1 MNRPRVLIVEDRPS
15 VLKLLTTVL
24 EGAYDVTAA
33 SSGATAI
40 ALVGT
45 LAFDVVLTDVRMP
58 EATGFDVLRA
68 VQDRSP
74 RTAVVMITAY
84 ASVADAVAAIR
95 LGAYDYVAKP
105 LDASDLSLVVAR
117 AVEHARDADDGSSES
132 VGNRFVA
139 SDGED
144 DVEVGFHR
152 AVDEPRRPASHDYLV
167 RLMRLFRG
175 NVTRAAV
182 RAGMTRESLHRVLR
196 QYEVRSEQFKPP
208 GIQPAH
214 SADGPAPLTGR
225 EVHDGDEV
233 VVTLRD
239 HGG

>member
-33 SSGATAI
+33 SSGPTAI
-40 ALVGT
+40 SLVGSV
-45 LAFDVVLTDVRMP
+45 AFDVVLTDVRMP
-58 EATGFDVLRA
+58 GATGFDVLRA
-68 VQDRSP
+68 VQRPLAADRGRDDHRLRERGGRGRRDP
-74 RTAVVMITAY
+74 ARRVRLRRE
-84 ASVADAVAAIR
+84 AAR
-95 LGAYDYVAKP
+95 RER
-105 LDASDLSLVVAR
+105 DLARGRARGRAR
-117 AVEHARDADDGSSES
+117 ARRTSRVRRSAGALR
-132 VGNRFVA
+132 
-139 SDGED
+139 GEGGGD
-144 DVEVGFHR
+144 FGVGFHR
-152 AVDEPRRPASHDYLV
+152 AVDEARRRASHDYLV

-208 GIQPAH
+208 GSRPAH
-214 SADGPAPLTGR
+214 SGDGPAPLTGR
-225 EVHDGDEV
+225 EVHDGDGV